1 MTKQYLIDLIFE
13 IGLTISKVDEL
24 QNKDPEIIAQWISE
38 KLKLCGIETEE
49 MGASWGVLK

>member
-24 QNKDPEIIAQWISE
+24 QNKDPEIIAQWIS
-38 KLKLCGIETEE
+38 KQLKLCGIETEKI
-49 MGASWGVLK
+49 GASWGVLK